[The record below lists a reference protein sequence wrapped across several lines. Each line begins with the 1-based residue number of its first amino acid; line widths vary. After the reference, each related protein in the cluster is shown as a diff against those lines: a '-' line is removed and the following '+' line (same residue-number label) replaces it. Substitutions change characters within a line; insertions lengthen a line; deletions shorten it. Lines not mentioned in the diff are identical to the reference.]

1 MAANDAKHGGPPKAG
16 KEGKPIKD
24 ETIAKAAGV
33 LVGAGIAWSL
43 FRSVTGRG
51 NKKQFVH
58 TQEHVTKEGESKEK
72 VCITPMWFLASGS
85 RWINMN

>member
-16 KEGKPIKD
+16 KEGKHIKS
-24 ETIAKAAGV
+24 ETIAKAAGG
-33 LVGAGIAWSL
+33 LVGVGIAWSL

-58 TQEHVTKEGESKEK
+58 TEEHVTNEGESKEK
-72 VCITPMWFLASGS
+72 VRMRLIWFRASRSG
-85 RWINMN
+85 

>member
-1 MAANDAKHGGPPKAG
+1 MAANDANHGGPPKAG

-43 FRSVTGRG
+43 FRSVTGRE
-51 NKKQFVH
+51 NKKQLVH

-72 VCITPMWFLASGS
+72 VRIRPIWFLASGS
-85 RWINMN
+85 K